1 MLLLIVLAA
10 IVVLLLLITVA
21 KLNPFVS
28 LIVTAIGVGLATGMP
43 LFTTETGGTGIID
56 SIKTGMGN
64 TLGFLAIVLALGTML
79 GKMMAESGGAEK
91 IAQTLIK
98 RFGEKNVHWAM
109 MFVAFIVGIPV
120 FFQVGFVLLIPLVFT
135 IARQTGVS
143 LSQNWRTAC
152 SGPFR
157 CTWSCSA
164 ASGSDGSSRHI

>member
-98 RFGEKNVHWAM
+98 RFGEK
-109 MFVAFIVGIPV
+109 MFIG
-120 FFQVGFVLLIPLVFT
+120 
-135 IARQTGVS
+135 R
-143 LSQNWRTAC
+143 
-152 SGPFR
+152 
-157 CTWSCSA
+157 
-164 ASGSDGSSRHI
+164 